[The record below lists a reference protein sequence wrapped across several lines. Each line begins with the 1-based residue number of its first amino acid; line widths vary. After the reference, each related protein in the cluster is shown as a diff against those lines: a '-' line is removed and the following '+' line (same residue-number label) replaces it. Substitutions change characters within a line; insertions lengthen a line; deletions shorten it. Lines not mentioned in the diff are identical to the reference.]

1 MPQSAQLN
9 AATSDDLRENK
20 LCVFGHARTFA
31 ALHLRVHCAKPL
43 HTESVKSKR
52 SIAQPALSSVSQ
64 KPQLAPRSWPNQM
77 QFTALSGAVLVDK
90 LAGLLNNA
98 EGVQWTAQKAN
109 TPHYGLDQLDYLR
122 ARLDSEAASALLAG
136 TQAAAS
142 RAAASGT
149 THLPPAY
156 RKGT

>member
-1 MPQSAQLN
+1 MPQSAQLK
-9 AATSDDLRENK
+9 AATSDDLRQNK

-43 HTESVKSKR
+43 HTESVKSNR
-52 SIAQPALSSVSQ
+52 SIAQRALSSVSQ

-98 EGVQWTAQKAN
+98 EGVQWTAQNAN
-109 TPHYGLDQLDYLR
+109 TPHYGLDQLDR